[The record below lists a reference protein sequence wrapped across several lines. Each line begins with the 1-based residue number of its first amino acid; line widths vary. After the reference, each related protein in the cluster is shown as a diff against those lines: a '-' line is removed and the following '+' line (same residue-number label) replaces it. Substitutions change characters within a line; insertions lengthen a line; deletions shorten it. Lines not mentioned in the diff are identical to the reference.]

1 MLKVSTIY
9 STSYLA
15 VSNLGDKGLQCAN
28 EQFDINELVELA
40 TCIFSDIGSIETL
53 ERITSSSGTT
63 ALRFTYSQQKVV
75 AEWGKSQ
82 AAGRMHQMRRVHPG
96 ATDEAVEHRIARA
109 LRRNA
114 EEEARARTGCG
125 LSVGTRP
132 SREASGVNPT
142 LPALLDRLAST
153 FLCEGRDGSIR
164 VRSRYLSTWQR
175 LVLAVPPLLVC
186 AAFIAARISYERL
199 STANYAEQ
207 CRLAERLNCWLCDS
221 TLPVDDNP
229 FLDHLR
235 DTEGFNEMHMHLN
248 GTTEAEKIWMDA
260 LERPQQVVGRLTGRS
275 ALSSDSGLV
284 VLIGNG
290 VRRLLQQ
297 EDASLTPE
305 KLLQRTLKAV
315 ELKTVL
321 MEELRRA
328 DTCGTLSPRQHT
340 NDTDMGAAYRHLRSS
355 LLPQAVA
362 GKLSRVA
369 KEAWQLAAIFHG
381 LRRPQTP
388 SGLQVVMWHY
398 GLLRAQF
405 CRLLVQQSSQK
416 GFDQF
421 QYITLNELREESEKT
436 FAERFRQIERG
447 HQRDVHYLEGRFA
460 PKASPDATASLI
472 GQVVRGYLEFLAE
485 DAQGRRTEYRALK
498 PYESLS
504 DLLRLVAL
512 HEGNSCNVMK
522 GRTQLVSNVNSSW
535 ISDRRLRLGLVA
547 HFIKQSNAQDREA
560 FFGDSGVRPRCRDF
574 RLRTETDQR
583 ARALVALIDRTPGL
597 NALLRGIDAASNERH
612 AGPEVFAPTYRRMRT
627 AGLSRFTYHAG
638 EDFAHLASGLRA
650 IAEAV
655 TFLEMDAGCRI
666 GHGTA
671 AGLSPKKW
679 WKSVGGVVVMPTEER
694 LDDLVL
700 AREFFLRERIAS
712 DRLPLL
718 DAEIHRLAMRIWNN
732 PHITPQILI
741 DAWRLRT
748 LDPLVREAQ
757 ASDVDRQKRL
767 EALRHR
773 DAKDH
778 DPTAYAHF
786 LRRHGTGADVNE
798 LRRARE
804 DIVVS
809 SASDVLRPSD
819 LRLLQQSVLRL
830 VHDRRIAIET
840 LPSSN
845 VRISIHD
852 SYEDHHAGFWLGV
865 GKKHANVPVD
875 VVLGSDDPGIFATG
889 LRNEYAHLLSMLESR
904 RRGGDPSAED
914 VLRRVCATAKQ
925 YRF

>member
-1 MLKVSTIY
+1 M
-9 STSYLA
+9 
-15 VSNLGDKGLQCAN
+15 
-28 EQFDINELVELA
+28 
-40 TCIFSDIGSIETL
+40 
-53 ERITSSSGTT
+53 RI
-63 ALRFTYSQQKVV
+63 L
-75 AEWGKSQ
+75 
-82 AAGRMHQMRRVHPG
+82 HPG
-96 ATDEAVEHRIARA
+96 ATDEAVEHRIARI
-109 LRRNA
+109 LRRNW
-114 EEEARARTGCG
+114 EEQPQTQAGRGRSTAGA
-125 LSVGTRP
+125 RP
-132 SREASGVNPT
+132 SREPSGAGPT
-142 LPALLDRLAST
+142 LPALLERLADT

-175 LVLAVPPLLVC
+175 LVLVVPPLLVC
-186 AAFIAARISYERL
+186 SAFISARVSHEQL

-207 CRLAERLNCWLCDS
+207 CRLAERLNRWLCDS

-235 DTEGFNEMHMHLN
+235 DTEGFDEVHLHLN

-260 LERPQQVVGRLTGRS
+260 LERPQQVVGRVTGRS
-275 ALSSDSGLV
+275 ALSWDSGLIV
-284 VLIGNG
+284 PIGNG

-297 EDASLTPE
+297 EDAVLIPE
-305 KLLQRTLKAV
+305 KLLQRTLDAV

-321 MEELRRA
+321 LEELSQGDAQRTLNSRPRF
-328 DTCGTLSPRQHT
+328 CGTDAVT
-340 NDTDMGAAYRHLRSS
+340 GYRHVRNS
-355 LLPQAVA
+355 LLSHSIA
-362 GKLSRVA
+362 GRLSRVGQ
-369 KEAWQLAAIFHG
+369 EAWQLAAIFHG
-381 LRRPQTP
+381 LRHPQTP
-388 SGLQVVMWHY
+388 AGLHVIMWHY

-460 PKASPDATASLI
+460 PKASPDATANLI
-472 GQVVRGYLEFLAE
+472 GQVLRGYLEFLSE
-485 DAQGRRTEYRALK
+485 DAQGQRTGSWTIGR
-498 PYESLS
+498 YESLS
-504 DLLRLVAL
+504 GLLRMVSSL
-512 HEGNSCNVMK
+512 EGRSRDVGKVKKPVVGNAAPS
-522 GRTQLVSNVNSSW
+522 QPSE
-535 ISDRRLRLGLVA
+535 RRLRLGLVA
-547 HFIKQSNAQDREA
+547 HFIKQSSAQDRNA
-560 FFGDSGVRPRCRDF
+560 FIESAGIRPRCRDF

-583 ARALVALIDRTPGL
+583 ARALVALIENTSGL
-597 NALLRGIDAASNERH
+597 DALLRGVDAASNERH
-612 AGPEVFAPTYRRMRT
+612 AGPEVFAPTYRRMRA

-650 IAEAV
+650 ILEAV
-655 TFLEMDAGCRI
+655 TFLEMGAGCRI

-671 AGLSPKKW
+671 AGLSPKRW

-700 AREFFLRERIAS
+700 AREIFLRERIAN

-718 DAEIHRLAMRIWNN
+718 EAEIHRLAMRIWND
-732 PHITPQILI
+732 PHITPQILVG
-741 DAWRLRT
+741 AWRLRM
-748 LDPLVREAQ
+748 LDPLVRDTQ
-757 ASDVDRQKRL
+757 SFDVDRQKRS

-773 DAKDH
+773 TAKDH
-778 DPTAYAHF
+778 DPSVYAHF
-786 LRRHGTGADVNE
+786 LRRHGVGADVVE

-804 DIVVS
+804 DVVVS
-809 SASDVLRPSD
+809 SASDVLRSSD
-819 LRLLQQSVLRL
+819 LRLLQQSILRL
-830 VHDRRIAIET
+830 LHDRRVAIET

-852 SYEDHHAGFWLGV
+852 SYEDHHAGFWLGA

-889 LRNEYAHLLSMLESR
+889 LRNEYSHLLRMLESR
-904 RRGGDPSAED
+904 RRNGDPTAED
-914 VLRRVCATAKQ
+914 VLRRVCAAAKQ